1 MASEW
6 TQDELQAAG
15 EMLYDLAWADEEERF
30 RPKRENWVPRVLAG
44 ETPIRTDAV
53 VELACQWKRALAA
66 LEAIVPPGDDW
77 WCPTCKQALDGA
89 HVTNQECCDTCGTYL
104 AGINSPEWV
113 EQANA
118 AIAACKKGDVR

>member
-1 MASEW
+1 MKSEW
-6 TQDELQAAG
+6 TPQERKQAG
-15 EMLYDLAWADEEERF
+15 VDLKKMYR
-30 RPKRENWVPRVLAG
+30 KRGVDLIDVAYE
-44 ETPIRTDAV
+44 AV
-53 VELACQWKRALAA
+53 MQRNRALCQRKRALAA

-113 EQANA
+113 DQANA
-118 AIAACKKGDVR
+118 AIAACKKGDAR